1 MMIYVVKSGDTINT
15 IARNYGTSPDEIALI
30 NGLEN
35 PDALVIGQSIYI
47 SDNITEKYYNL
58 QINGYAY
65 SFIKKDVLENT
76 FKYLTFVTFF
86 TYGFTEEGKLI
97 EPQTEENLQ
106 TVKESNVKPIMLIS
120 TLTSEGGFSNELAN
134 KILNDEY
141 SQDILIENI
150 VNNIEEKGYYGLDI
164 DFEFI
169 LPEDKENY
177 SGFVRKAK
185 EKLSEKG
192 YILIVSLAP
201 KTSSDQKGLL
211 YEAHDYYA
219 IGQIADYVLIMTYE
233 WGYTYGPPMAVA
245 PINKVIE
252 VLNYAVSEIEREKIF
267 MGVPNYGYDWR
278 MPYIRGET
286 KAQSI
291 SNTEAINRAV
301 RYNAEIMFD
310 ELAMSP
316 YYEYTD
322 EEGNGHIVWF
332 EDARSI
338 EAKTGLVYRYGF
350 TGISIWNIMNLFT
363 QGYNLIYDSFNVVKK
378 I

>member
-1 MMIYVVKSGDTINT
+1 
-15 IARNYGTSPDEIALI
+15 
-30 NGLEN
+30 
-35 PDALVIGQSIYI
+35 
-47 SDNITEKYYNL
+47 
-58 QINGYAY
+58 
-65 SFIKKDVLENT
+65 
-76 FKYLTFVTFF
+76 
-86 TYGFTEEGKLI
+86 
-97 EPQTEENLQ
+97 
-106 TVKESNVKPIMLIS
+106 MLIS

>member
-1 MMIYVVKSGDTINT
+1 MIYVVKSGDTINT

>member
-1 MMIYVVKSGDTINT
+1 MIYIVKSGDTIT
-15 IARNYGTSPDEIALI
+15 DIAKNYGTTPEELI
-30 NGLEN
+30 LLNGLEY
-35 PDALVIGQSIYI
+35 PDTLLVGQSIYI
-47 SDNITEKYYNL
+47 NDNISEKYYRL
-58 QINGYAY
+58 QVNGYAY
-65 SFIKKDVLENT
+65 PFVKKDVLKNT
-76 FKYLTFVTFF
+76 LKFLTFVTFF
-86 TYGFTEEGKLI
+86 TYGFTPEGELI
-97 EPQTEENLQ
+97 EPETEERLQ
-106 TVKESNVKPIMLIS
+106 TVLDSNVKPIMLIS

-134 KILNDEY
+134 KILNDPS

-164 DFEFI
+164 DFEFV
-169 LPEDKENY
+169 LPEDRESY
-177 SGFVRKAK
+177 TEFVRKAK
-185 EKLSEKG
+185 DKLSERG

-252 VLNYAVSEIEREKIF
+252 VLNYAVTQIEREKIF
-267 MGVPNYGYDWR
+267 MGVPNYGYDWP
-278 MPYIRGET
+278 MPYVRGET

-291 SNTEAINRAV
+291 SNVEAINRAI

-310 ELAMSP
+310 ELSMSP

-338 EAKTGLVYRYGF
+338 EAKMNLVYRYGF
-350 TGISIWNIMNLFT
+350 TGISIWNIMNFFP
-363 QGYNLIYDSFNVVKK
+363 QGYNLIYDSFDIVKR
-378 I
+378 